1 MVPPRV
7 FGRLDAELRS
17 TNKISDIRWWTLS
30 ATASLDAYRNHL
42 IDVYGFE
49 AAVEAAVAYT
59 PGLPVLLD
67 RKPATRSGYVAT
79 DLLSLGMSPVEI
91 ANLPQYAI
99 APFGRPAAALGWLYV
114 VERSTR
120 TFPEWHDRLAMQM
133 PMCEAFNYL
142 ASHRRDA
149 HIHWERLG
157 DTLDRIVTSDEMAG
171 AVIEAAIEAVR
182 GERAW
187 YRRTQPIAALL

>member
-7 FGRLDAELRS
+7 FGRLDQELRS

-30 ATASLDAYRNHL
+30 ATASVEAYRNHL

-59 PGLPVLLD
+59 PGLAVLLD
-67 RKPATRSGYVAT
+67 RKPATRSGHVAT
-79 DLLSLGMSPVEI
+79 DLLSLGMSPVDI

-99 APFGRPAAALGWLYV
+99 APFDRPAAALGWLYM

-120 TFPEWHDRLAMQM
+120 TFSDWHDRLAMQM
-133 PMCEAFNYL
+133 PRCEAFTYL
-142 ASHRRDA
+142 ATHRRDA
-149 HIHWERLG
+149 QQQWEKLG
-157 DTLDRIVTSDEMAG
+157 HTLDRVVNSEEMAG
-171 AVIEAAIEAVR
+171 AVVEAAIESVR
-182 GERAW
+182 AERAW